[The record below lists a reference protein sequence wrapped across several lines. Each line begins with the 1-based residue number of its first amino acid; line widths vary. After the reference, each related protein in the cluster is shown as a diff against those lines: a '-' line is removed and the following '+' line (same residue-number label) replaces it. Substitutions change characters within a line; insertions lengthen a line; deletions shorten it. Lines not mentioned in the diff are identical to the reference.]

1 MSNYTAKNVGGKF
14 EISRGE
20 EHVATY
26 DAVGE
31 SLTWVKDEYKKYQN
45 HVMRVVKNLDN
56 VPEDEPEDAPPVEKI
71 EDTPAPAPAPELS
84 VAQLKNLVKS
94 LQMEI
99 ATLRDTIAK
108 QNKSPSREKE
118 PERFSDKIDLSK
130 APLQDP
136 NLGDL
141 TPAFIEWARENMPKE
156 IFVKRYKNR
165 GVDLN

>member
-1 MSNYTAKNVGGKF
+1 
-14 EISRGE
+14 
-20 EHVATY
+20 
-26 DAVGE
+26 
-31 SLTWVKDEYKKYQN
+31 
-45 HVMRVVKNLDN
+45 
-56 VPEDEPEDAPPVEKI
+56 VPEDKTDDAPPVEKT
-71 EDTPAPAPAPELS
+71 DDAPPVEKTDDAPPPELS
-84 VAQLKNLVKS
+84 VAQLKNLIKS

-108 QNKSPSREKE
+108 QNKTPSREKE

-141 TPAFIEWARENMPKE
+141 TPAFIEWARQNMPKE

-165 GVDLN
+165 GVDLS